1 MIEEVKHKFPFR
13 KFVDLHKL
21 FLYRMLMLD
30 LMLGICGAVY
40 LVLPSGIFELTLS
53 NLAMLSLVVLTTILF
68 QMHFYREYCGSAVF
82 YLILPVKR
90 AYILPLFFIIMML
103 FPILITIVLSSS
115 VFLLKYFYNY
125 NIVFAPLRETVFYL
139 SGILLITKALPLTVM
154 LLIRKHFALFPLF
167 LLMIIIL
174 YLVMSIIR
182 ELVSFSLIISD
193 PVFIFFY
200 MLIVVFICIRI
211 INTADME

>member
-1 MIEEVKHKFPFR
+1 
-13 KFVDLHKL
+13 
-21 FLYRMLMLD
+21 
-30 LMLGICGAVY
+30 
-40 LVLPSGIFELTLS
+40 
-53 NLAMLSLVVLTTILF
+53 
-68 QMHFYREYCGSAVF
+68 VF
-82 YLILPVKR
+82 YLILPFKR

-182 ELVSFSLIISD
+182 ELVSFSLTVSD